1 MLKFKRNCSIVRKFA
16 IYNSRYDVP
25 KMESNKLYYLS
36 SSFER
41 VYFGNLSIR
50 MMSDEKLNFSLSQDE
65 CVCDDLSA
73 NVLNSFSD
81 YGLGGW
87 QWPSQWLHNLMECLH
102 CDIGLPWIPTI
113 MTTCVILRTLGIP
126 FYAKMQAF
134 YARNHNC
141 MPQQMKLQMELS
153 QCTND
158 YDKRR
163 KNKELMEMMKKN
175 GTNPITQLPFMLPT
189 AIILSSFFASVKKM
203 AEVKLPSLTEGGI
216 FWFNDLTLYDPLY
229 ILPIFATLSLHLL
242 VRFGGA
248 ASEAGPMADNPKLR
262 KLFLYGPFV
271 FLPFVAWQ
279 PSALCVFWM
288 TSNFYS
294 FLLMKIFQQQKVQEY
309 FKIPQKASFSSSQQ
323 MIFMK
328 EQQDAMMRAMT
339 KVKRHNDV
347 MKKFADDSK
356 RRRR

>member
-1 MLKFKRNCSIVRKFA
+1 
-16 IYNSRYDVP
+16 
-25 KMESNKLYYLS
+25 
-36 SSFER
+36 
-41 VYFGNLSIR
+41 
-50 MMSDEKLNFSLSQDE
+50 
-65 CVCDDLSA
+65 
-73 NVLNSFSD
+73 
-81 YGLGGW
+81 
-87 QWPSQWLHNLMECLH
+87 
-102 CDIGLPWIPTI
+102 
-113 MTTCVILRTLGIP
+113 
-126 FYAKMQAF
+126 
-134 YARNHNC
+134 
-141 MPQQMKLQMELS
+141 
-153 QCTND
+153 
-158 YDKRR
+158 
-163 KNKELMEMMKKN
+163 
-175 GTNPITQLPFMLPT
+175 
-189 AIILSSFFASVKKM
+189 
-203 AEVKLPSLTEGGI
+203 VKLPSLTEGGI